1 MRGAERKSH
10 CFKGL
15 LKIYHFLEKRHTR
28 KGIDSQSLVTMDIA
42 SFPESRRGSAR
53 VEMRWLY
60 VRATPEVVRDMTPYP
75 CTFLHD
81 QKDIWTH
88 GIGQNYQSVSLRLWR
103 KKEREREAMTLKAPN
118 TDPSFNLLLRVCLT
132 SC

>member
-28 KGIDSQSLVTMDIA
+28 KGTDTQSLVTTDIA
-42 SFPESRRGSAR
+42 SYPESRSGSAQ

-60 VRATPEVVRDMTPYP
+60 VRATPEVIRDMTPYP
-75 CTFLHD
+75 CTLLHD

-88 GIGQNYQSVSLRLWR
+88 GIGQNYQSVSLLLWR
-103 KKEREREAMTLKAPN
+103 KKERGGKL
-118 TDPSFNLLLRVCLT
+118 
-132 SC
+132 